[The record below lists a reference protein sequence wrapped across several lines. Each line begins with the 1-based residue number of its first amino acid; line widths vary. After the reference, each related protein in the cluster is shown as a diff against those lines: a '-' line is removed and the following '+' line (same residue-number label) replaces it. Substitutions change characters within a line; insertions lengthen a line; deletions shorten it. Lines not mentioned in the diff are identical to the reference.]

1 MRKRISSILLGIF
14 LIGCGG
20 SSSSEPQAKSETK
33 SDNKKQSLIT
43 DEDGKIITIKLSGSA
58 EAITLSKDALFVAK
72 GEDGV
77 EIVKIGY
84 EDSISSELVG
94 AINGINAK
102 SLSLSKDERKL
113 YVENEQGF
121 INVINISNLS
131 NPIKESVTTKQE
143 IQIFTTTKD
152 KNYEFRPKG
161 KNGLE
166 IYDIS
171 NPSSPTLAH
180 KFDKS
185 NVYDVVLADN
195 DTKALV
201 AAGNTGINL
210 LDITTI
216 TQPNMIVNFEIQG
229 GVKGLSLNKDEG
241 LLFVANGDNGVLI
254 YSLNVMLDKII
265 K

>member
-1 MRKRISSILLGIF
+1 MKKIISSILVSIF

-20 SSSSEPQAKSETK
+20 SSASDPQAKAETK
-33 SDNKKQSLIT
+33 SDDKKQALVT
-43 DEDGKIITIKLSGSA
+43 DKDGKVKTIKLSGSA

-84 EDSISSELVG
+84 EDSISSELIGV
-94 AINGINAK
+94 IDGINAK
-102 SLSLSKDERKL
+102 SLSLSEDESKL

-121 INVINISNLS
+121 INIINISNLS
-131 NPIKESVTTKQE
+131 SPVKESVTTKQE
-143 IQIFTTTKD
+143 IQKFTTTKD

-161 KNGLE
+161 RDGLE

-171 NPSSPTLAH
+171 NPASPTLSH
-180 KFDKS
+180 TFDKS
-185 NVYDVVLADN
+185 NAYDIVLADN

-201 AAGNTGINL
+201 AAGETGINL

-216 TQPNMIVNFEIQG
+216 TQPNMIVNFEVQG

-254 YSLNVMLDKII
+254 YSLNVMLDKVI